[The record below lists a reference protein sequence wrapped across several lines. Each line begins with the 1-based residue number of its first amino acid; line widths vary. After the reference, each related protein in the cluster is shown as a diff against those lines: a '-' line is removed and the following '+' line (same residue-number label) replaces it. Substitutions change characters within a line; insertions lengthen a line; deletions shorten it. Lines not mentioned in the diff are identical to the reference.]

1 MSMKDE
7 VLELKHELEEV
18 KQESFAL
25 EILKDYK
32 KSNKRLFITLVIVL
46 FMWFLTI
53 GYLIYILNDI
63 GYEEEIIDIQDAEQ
77 IENSDIQI
85 GDDLWEK
92 SN

>member
-1 MSMKDE
+1 MKDE

-63 GYEEEIIDIQDAEQ
+63 GYEEEIIDIQDVEQ

>member
-63 GYEEEIIDIQDAEQ
+63 GYEEEIIDIQDVEQ